1 MKTILTTTAAVLA
14 LSAPSWAASVSEL
27 DGDGDG
33 AVTIDELQVAYPEIT
48 AEEFAAMDTNA
59 DGVLD
64 DEEISAAQEAG
75 SLPESD
81 G

>member
-33 AVTIDELQVAYPEIT
+33 AVSLEELQTAYPEIT
-48 AEEFAAMDTNA
+48 AVEFAEMDTNA
-59 DGVLD
+59 DGALD
-64 DEEISAAQEAG
+64 DEEISAAKEAG
-75 SLPESD
+75 TLPESD